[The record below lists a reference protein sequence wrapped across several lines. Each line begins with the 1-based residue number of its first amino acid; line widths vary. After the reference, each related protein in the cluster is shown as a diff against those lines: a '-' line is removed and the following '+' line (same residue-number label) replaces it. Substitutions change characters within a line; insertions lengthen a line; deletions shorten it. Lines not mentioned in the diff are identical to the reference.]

1 MAVHPLGPHS
11 TPPPTL
17 RILAAPAQRRVSLK
31 QRVDAAVNRLLDITL
46 WCERAERLDAE
57 ARAADAIHDLHLHL
71 ALRKLRLAAEMAGD
85 PETKR
90 MLGEAAGNILVAQ
103 EHDAREDAFAGAIAT
118 IVARIAKRVRG
129 LCLSLDTPPRPCGR
143 PAGRGVRSR

>member
-46 WCERAERLDAE
+46 WCERAEKLDAE

-90 MLGEAAGNILVAQ
+90 MLAEAAGNILVAQ
-103 EHDAREDAFAGAIAT
+103 EHDAREDAFTGAIAT

-129 LCLSLDTPPRPCGR
+129 LCLSLDRRLAPA
-143 PAGRGVRSR
+143 AGRRAGGAMR

>member
-1 MAVHPLGPHS
+1 MALPLRDSSAFGADVVPFRRRTGRPHA
-11 TPPPTL
+11 
-17 RILAAPAQRRVSLK
+17 IYAV
-31 QRVDAAVNRLLDITL
+31 VDAAVSRLIDVTL
-46 WCERAERLDAE
+46 WCERAGKLDAE

-90 MLGEAAGNILVAQ
+90 MLAEAAGNILVAQ
-103 EHDAREDAFAGAIAT
+103 EHDAREDAFTGAIAT

-129 LCLSLDTPPRPCGR
+129 LCLSLDRTLAPA
-143 PAGRGVRSR
+143 AGRRAGGATR